1 MRIMDVVVA
10 YDPYFV
16 QKPNVVRLMVLS
28 NIQKCIVA
36 LHMLAYGVASNVKNE
51 HIWL

>member
-1 MRIMDVVVA
+1 MRTMDAIVA

-16 QKPNVVRLMVLS
+16 QKPNVVRLMALS

-36 LHMLAYGVASNVKNE
+36 LFMLAYGMASNVTNE
-51 HIWL
+51 YVQL